1 MVFLAISQIPAT
13 IRAMS
18 PTPQKT
24 GSIPRPPIVVVVG
37 HVDHG
42 KTTLLDYIKK
52 TRIAEREAGGIT
64 QSIGAYEIE
73 KGGKKITFIDTP
85 GHEAFTKMRERG
97 ARVADFAILV
107 VAADDGVK
115 PQTKEAIEIL
125 REEKTPF
132 VVAINKIDKNNADP
146 ERTKQSLLKEN
157 VLLEKY
163 GGDVSWVEIS
173 AKEGTGIDDLLD
185 HILLMWE
192 MEKPLCVPTGPAQGF
207 ILEAERDSRRGI
219 VASVVIKNGVLREG
233 DYISTQTAKGK
244 IKTVQNFLGT
254 RVQECSPATPA
265 TVCGFENL
273 PQVGE
278 EFQSATVALENNVIP
293 KPSTETRKTAVEKK
307 SAQTENDSNI
317 LKVVIKGDT
326 SGSIEALEQ
335 VLVHMP
341 LEGKTIKILS
351 REVGDVTDGD
361 VKNAETF
368 GAYIIGFNVKPT
380 KSAES
385 YARAKNVKM
394 ILSNIIYRLVEQ
406 LQEKAQHMGEALV
419 LGKLQVLATF
429 SQKNRKQVIGG
440 KVLEGYFTLHERFKI
455 VRPMENTTTEALAQI
470 EEVVGRGK
478 IVNLQK
484 GKNDVKKV
492 EAEDECGVFIESD
505 MPVQKGD
512 ILRVEQVTK

>member
-1 MVFLAISQIPAT
+1 
-13 IRAMS
+13 MS
-18 PTPQKT
+18 STPQKI
-24 GSIPRPPIVVVVG
+24 GSVPRPPIVVVVG

-85 GHEAFTKMRERG
+85 GHEAFTSMRQRG
-97 ARVADFAILV
+97 ARVADFAVLV

-185 HILLMWE
+185 HMLLMWE
-192 MEKPLCVPTGPAQGF
+192 MEKPVCVPTGPAQGF

-219 VASVVIKNGVLREG
+219 VVSVIVKNGVLREG
-233 DYISTQTAKGK
+233 EYISTQTAKGK
-244 IKTVQNFLGT
+244 IKTIENFLGV
-254 RVQECSPATPA
+254 RVRECLPATPA
-265 TVCGFENL
+265 TICGFETL
-273 PQVGE
+273 PHIGE
-278 EFQSATVALENNVIP
+278 EFQSTTMALENDVIP
-293 KPSTETRKTAVEKK
+293 KPTTETKHTAVEKK
-307 SAQTENDSNI
+307 ITQTENETNV

-335 VLVHMP
+335 VLTHMP
-341 LEGKTIKILS
+341 VEGKTIKILS
-351 REVGDVTDGD
+351 REVGDITDGD
-361 VKNAETF
+361 IKNAETF
-368 GAYIIGFNVKPT
+368 GAYVIGFNVKPT

-385 YARAKNVKM
+385 YARIRNVKI
-394 ILSNIIYRLVEQ
+394 ILSDIIYRIVEQ

-455 VRPMENTTTEALAQI
+455 IRPTENSAADTLPPT
-470 EEVVGRGK
+470 EEVVGKGK

-492 EAEDECGVFIESD
+492 EKDEECGMFIESD
-505 MPVQKGD
+505 ISVQKGD
-512 ILRVEQVTK
+512 VLVVEQIQK

>member
-1 MVFLAISQIPAT
+1 
-13 IRAMS
+13 MS
-18 PTPQKT
+18 STPQKT

-173 AKEGTGIDDLLD
+173 AKEGTGIDELLD

-192 MEKPLCVPTGPAQGF
+192 MEKPLCVPTGSAQGF
-207 ILEAERDSRRGI
+207 ILEAERDSRKGI
-219 VASVVIKNGVLREG
+219 MVSVIVKNGILREG
-233 DYISTQTAKGK
+233 DYIVTQTTKGK
-244 IKTVQNFLGT
+244 IRTLQNFLGA
-254 RVQECSPATPA
+254 RVQESLPATPA

-278 EFQSATVALENNVIP
+278 EFQSATVALENDVMS
-293 KPSTETRKTAVEKK
+293 KPTTERNQTAVEKK
-307 SAQTENDSNI
+307 STQTESNANI
-317 LKVVIKGDT
+317 LKVVIKADT

-335 VLVHMP
+335 VLTYTP

-351 REVGDVTDGD
+351 REVGDITDGD

-368 GAYIIGFNVKPT
+368 EAYIVGFNVKPT

-385 YARAKNVKM
+385 YARIRNVEI
-394 ILSNIIYRLVEQ
+394 ILSNIIYKIVEQ
-406 LQEKAQHMGEALV
+406 LQEKAQHMGEAVL
-419 LGKLQVLATF
+419 LGKLHVLATF
-429 SQKNRKQVIGG
+429 SQENKKQVIGG
-440 KVLEGYFTLHERFKI
+440 KVVEGYFTLHERFKI
-455 VRPMENTTTEALAQI
+455 MRPVESEETETLVKTEGA
-470 EEVVGRGK
+470 VGRGK

-492 EAEDECGVFIESD
+492 ETDEECGMYIESD
-505 MPVQKGD
+505 IPVQKGD
-512 ILRVEQVTK
+512 MLVVEQVKKQGKEG

>member
-1 MVFLAISQIPAT
+1 
-13 IRAMS
+13 MS
-18 PTPQKT
+18 STPQKT
-24 GSIPRPPIVVVVG
+24 GSIPRPPIVVIVG

-73 KGGKKITFIDTP
+73 KGKKKITFIDTP
-85 GHEAFTKMRERG
+85 GHEAFTNMRQRG
-97 ARVADFAILV
+97 ARVADFAVLV

-192 MEKPLCVPTGPAQGF
+192 MEKPLCVPTGPAHGF

-219 VASVVIKNGVLREG
+219 VASVIVKNGVLREG
-233 DYISTQTAKGK
+233 EYISTQTAKGK
-244 IKTVQNFLGT
+244 IKTIENFLGA
-254 RVQECSPATPA
+254 RIRECLPATPA
-265 TVCGFENL
+265 TICGFETL
-273 PQVGE
+273 PHIGE
-278 EFQSATVALENNVIP
+278 EFQSTTMALENDVMP
-293 KPSTETRKTAVEKK
+293 KPTTETKHTTVEKK
-307 SAQTENDSNI
+307 TTQTENETNV

-335 VLVHMP
+335 VLTHMP
-341 LEGKTIKILS
+341 VEGKTIKILS
-351 REVGDVTDGD
+351 REVGDITDGD
-361 VKNAETF
+361 IKNAETF
-368 GAYIIGFNVKPT
+368 GAYVIGFNVKPT

-385 YARAKNVKM
+385 YARIRSVKI
-394 ILSNIIYRLVEQ
+394 ILSDIIYRIVEQ

-455 VRPMENTTTEALAQI
+455 IRPTENSAADALPPT
-470 EEVVGRGK
+470 EEVVGKGK

-492 EAEDECGVFIESD
+492 EKDEECGMFIESD
-505 MPVQKGD
+505 ISVQKGD
-512 ILRVEQVTK
+512 VLVVEQIQK